1 MIVRPVQ
8 FLALLFTALAMIPGG
23 AHLFALPNKIDLGQD
38 QYFLVQGIYRGWALF
53 GVVLFGALI
62 FDLARA
68 VTLRGRP
75 APFALAVGAV
85 IAIAATLVIFFTWTY
100 PTNVATENWT
110 VSPEN
115 WRELR
120 SQWEYSYA
128 VNALITLIA
137 FCCVAA
143 ATLLPGWRAADDALG
158 RRRPGA
164 ANRL

>member
-128 VNALITLIA
+128 VDRKS
-137 FCCVAA
+137 VV
-143 ATLLPGWRAADDALG
+143 
-158 RRRPGA
+158 
-164 ANRL
+164 